1 MQTIWVGRVRDVFRL
16 QGTFQH
22 TVGGGAICLNI
33 ITFYAQFNLENE
45 CLKFFLLMQL
55 KLYVFARQEVKNY
68 IDEGIMSRWISQIS

>member
-1 MQTIWVGRVRDVFRL
+1 MQTIWVGRVRVVFRL

-45 CLKFFLLMQL
+45 CLKFSPHVVKTVCIHLPRGQ
-55 KLYVFARQEVKNY
+55 KLH
-68 IDEGIMSRWISQIS
+68 